1 MTSNARSTFVPQH
14 ASAGGGDGDPNP
26 PASQPSDSARATA
39 RPTAASD
46 ASLQL
51 DARNDEAFL
60 QTQTHPSAASAVP
73 TSAAVVARDYADQ
86 QRPDQGPCMNHGFDD
101 GLSLND
107 LPTVSSSAIDPTA
120 TAAAKEAHISSRP
133 LPDSAARSPLRQ
145 DDLAV
150 SSAVALPSDA
160 PTESS
165 SAHDSHPHRSERPSS
180 PSHSQKQQAAHPDTS
195 ATPQNQDI
203 GSESTP
209 VDNSPDIDASSDR
222 DLLDSPHRNSGQEDP
237 SSLSASFLSQLDNDP
252 RTPTARY
259 SFDDHQD
266 YFHRLEWEALQEKER
281 RSPPLSTGPPVDMAS
296 RSSSS
301 NNKQEA
307 AGASAPRAAAV
318 ATTPSSSS
326 SLNRTS
332 TSSAE
337 TVQGDQNPSRPGI
350 APLASAAQSKKSV
363 TTRKRSNSADG
374 STATYGSFGNGRFMV
389 RPRHAHPGPPPPAK
403 MMLNMRSPQPWD
415 KQNANRPG
423 SSNGRPRSNSR
434 TDDPVGWA
442 QRATFSA
449 FADGGIPGTSFPHPG
464 VLAPAGTQVAGE
476 TRTSADGD
484 FVNTVQP
491 WDSPRVPRRS
501 LTVTAGS
508 DVLRRPRHAEVAA
521 PAAVV
526 PVPLT
531 GGRPRL
537 STSQSVDAADL
548 PSTAAQGLG
557 LAADD
562 ADRQSR
568 RRTSYDDNDGQDA
581 NTIPEDADHDDDD
594 DQEGKGKK
602 PKPNRS
608 LKERAKSAVSNIRLS
623 SNYFALYK
631 AADRTDITLLVVGII
646 AAIGSGVPLPLIGI
660 LFGQLIDGFNSTG
673 CNTGSGRPSNPG
685 AFIASVDDKVEK
697 IAIIAAVNFF
707 LIWTYTTCWSNLGER
722 LVRKMR
728 QRYLR
733 SVLRQDMAFFD
744 KLQPGEVGTR
754 LSADLLTI
762 QNGTSEKMGIL
773 ISSLSYFV
781 TSYIV
786 AFIKLPKLAGQ
797 LVSLLPA
804 FAIVSVLGSK
814 FVAKAQKNTSTHL
827 SHASSLAAEA
837 LNNLPVVQAFGSQ
850 PRLSNIYQSHL
861 ELARKQGTLK
871 ALAAACV
878 LGSLFFVGYSANAL
892 AFFSGSNLIAASGNP
907 STVGSV
913 YTVIFL
919 LLDASFIVGQIA
931 PYLQTFS
938 AASGAG
944 EALRE
949 TIDKSSSIDGT
960 DTKKGITPQPG
971 DVNDI
976 AIELSDVEFTYP
988 ARPDE
993 KALEGLSIS
1002 VPAGHRVAL
1011 VGLSGSGKSTV
1022 ASLLQRFYD
1031 PTAGKV
1037 TLNGTDLR
1045 DYNVRWL
1052 RSQIGVVGQ
1061 EPVLFDCSIMQSI
1074 AHGLV
1079 GSPAHAHLHSN
1090 VLAYSQVGQE
1100 KTGTDLHQVLTTPEQ
1115 LEQLEEIKSLCIRAA
1130 KLAGAH
1136 SFIERLPQGYDSQV
1150 GESGGKLSG
1159 GQKQR
1164 ISIARAIVKQPK
1176 LLILD
1181 EATAALDSHSEHA
1194 VSKALDSISEGVTT
1208 IAIAHRLAT
1217 IRNYDQIVVM
1227 GAGKVLEKGTH
1238 KQLLAQRGY
1247 YYKLAAAQDTGA
1259 SKADEQD
1266 DDDDASS
1273 SGDETEEEAEERDA
1287 SQQQQQEQ
1295 RGRRRMDN
1303 VAEGDETED
1312 AAATDSASPSRDSNQ
1327 STLARRS
1334 SEGASPGKGRAD
1346 LATAGDDDDDDQ
1358 NQTEKQ
1364 VTEAQ
1369 LEQAARRYPPRVILK
1384 RILWIL
1390 RREWPYILVGLFTSA
1405 IMGGSYSGE
1414 AVLFGHVIEALN
1426 PQCRGADGVRAS
1438 GREFGLYFFI
1448 LALIQFFAYSINGL
1462 VWGLVAER
1470 LLFRLRRVSFDTMM
1484 DQRLTWYEAQD
1495 KNPASMIA
1503 SLSNDA
1509 NNLGGV
1515 TGTVIGT
1522 IFCILVNLVAGIS
1535 VSLAIA
1541 WRIAIVILALV
1552 PIILAAGYQRLKVL
1566 ADFQKRHETAYIKSN
1581 SLAIEAVQCIKT
1593 VASLGREDDV
1603 MLKFERSL
1611 EKPYRESMRHFLF
1624 GNVFLALALS
1634 ISYFIYA
1641 FAYWWGSQNIAEGRY
1656 SQTAFFIVLP
1666 ALLFSAQASGQLLA
1680 FAPDFSKA
1688 HVSAANFFR
1697 LMDQRPRA
1705 VERKRLIERER
1716 AEAKSSKKARKAV
1729 MKKKEEDVE
1738 GGVDAA
1744 EADAVEKK
1752 GPSTIQFDNVS
1763 FTYPT
1768 RDDPALKNVSLTI
1781 PGGCFAAFVGQSGSG
1796 KTTAMSLIENFYTPN
1811 SGTVTV
1817 DGLRTDRTPDQ
1828 ILRKDIAIVPQEPVI
1843 FYGTVRFNV
1852 LLGLRPDLHPP
1863 SSPSAPRKRRNRHLT
1878 PLEQEAVAEDESLLA
1893 PYTEDTSWSTI
1904 DDDIIVSACKAA
1916 GIHDTILR
1924 FKNGY
1929 DTLISSSQLSGGQ
1942 KQRLSI
1948 ARALV
1953 RKPRLLLLDESTSAL
1968 DSESEQAF
1976 QQTLAKIREDGE
1988 CTILA
1993 IAHRMR
1999 TIKDADVIFLFEG
2012 GEVEAKGGY
2021 KELMKASDKFK
2032 AMVSYQSLN

>member
-1 MTSNARSTFVPQH
+1 MTSNASSTPSGSAHRSGSEDSSRSRPSSSGRVNDQ
-14 ASAGGGDGDPNP
+14 SDV
-26 PASQPSDSARATA
+26 ASQDAGHDDALQP
-39 RPTAASD
+39 PTSI
-46 ASLQL
+46 
-51 DARNDEAFL
+51 
-60 QTQTHPSAASAVP
+60 AASAISSANAVTARDHTVDANDT
-73 TSAAVVARDYADQ
+73 TSAT
-86 QRPDQGPCMNHGFDD
+86 CS
-101 GLSLND
+101 SL
-107 LPTVSSSAIDPTA
+107 T
-120 TAAAKEAHISSRP
+120 
-133 LPDSAARSPLRQ
+133 
-145 DDLAV
+145 
-150 SSAVALPSDA
+150 SSAV
-160 PTESS
+160 
-165 SAHDSHPHRSERPSS
+165 HDSHPRRSEFRPCS
-180 PSHSQKQQAAHPDTS
+180 PPSQKQRERA
-195 ATPQNQDI
+195 ATPQNQSSGKGTTLKD
-203 GSESTP
+203 SSDHHE
-209 VDNSPDIDASSDR
+209 IDA
-222 DLLDSPHRNSGQEDP
+222 PNRNSGEQP
-237 SSLSASFLSQLDNDP
+237 SSLSASFLSQLDQDP

-266 YFHRLEWEALQEKER
+266 YFYRLEWEALVEKEHR
-281 RSPPLSTGPPVDMAS
+281 PPPLSDQSPLGLT
-296 RSSSS
+296 SS
-301 NNKQEA
+301 NHLPDPA
-307 AGASAPRAAAV
+307 ASAAV
-318 ATTPSSSS
+318 HSSA
-326 SLNRTS
+326 SLARTS
-332 TSSAE
+332 TSSASTLRGE
-337 TVQGDQNPSRPGI
+337 HSPSRPKVS
-350 APLASAAQSKKSV
+350 PLALSDVEKRQ
-363 TTRKRSNSADG
+363 TTRKRSNSADD
-374 STATYGSFGNGRFMV
+374 TTLTYGSFGNGRYMV
-389 RPRHAHPGPPPPAK
+389 RPRHAHPGPTPPSNET
-403 MMLNMRSPQPWD
+403 LNMRSPQPWD
-415 KQNANRPG
+415 NQQAHRPP
-423 SSNGRPRSNSR
+423 SSQGRPRSNSR
-434 TDDPVGWA
+434 SEDPVGWA
-442 QRATFSA
+442 QRATLSA
-449 FADGGIPGTSFPHPG
+449 FADGSIPGTSFPHPG
-464 VLAPAGTQVAGE
+464 VLATTGAHATGE
-476 TRTSADGD
+476 TSTSTEAE
-484 FVNTVQP
+484 FENTVQP
-491 WDSPRVPRRS
+491 WDSPRPVKRS
-501 LTVTAGS
+501 MTVSAGS
-508 DVLRRPRHAEVAA
+508 DASKRPKHLGTAIRTAALPVQPSATKSRISSRH
-521 PAAVV
+521 
-526 PVPLT
+526 
-531 GGRPRL
+531 
-537 STSQSVDAADL
+537 SIDAADL
-548 PSTAAQGLG
+548 PSIHQQIQAFEPLDLHSQALER
-557 LAADD
+557 ASVHEVDKDD
-562 ADRQSR
+562 HEVISASDIDHDNDSHSLQSR
-568 RRTSYDDNDGQDA
+568 DKDA
-581 NTIPEDADHDDDD
+581 
-594 DQEGKGKK
+594 KRK
-602 PKPNRS
+602 PP
-608 LKERAKSAVSNIRLS
+608 LKERARSAIASIRLS
-623 SNYFALYK
+623 SNYLALYK

-646 AAIGSGVPLPLIGI
+646 AAVGSGVPLPLIGI
-660 LFGQLIDGFNSTG
+660 LFGQLIDGFNSAGCDTG
-673 CNTGSGRPSNPG
+673 NSRPSNTS
-685 AFIASVDDKVEK
+685 AFLSSVDDKVEK

-733 SVLRQDMAFFD
+733 AVLRQDMTFFD
-744 KLQPGEVGTR
+744 TLKPGEVGTR

-814 FVAKAQKNTSTHL
+814 FVATAQKNTSTHL

-892 AFFSGSNLIAASGNP
+892 AFFSGSNLIASSANP

-944 EALRE
+944 QALRE
-949 TIDKSSSIDGT
+949 TIDKMSPIDGT
-960 DTKKGITPQPG
+960 DTKHGIMPQPG
-971 DVNDI
+971 DVNEI
-976 AIELSDVEFTYP
+976 ALELANVEFSYP

-993 KALEGLSIS
+993 KALDGLSIS

-1011 VGLSGSGKSTV
+1011 VGLSGSGKSTF

-1031 PTAGKV
+1031 PTAGRV

-1045 DYNVRWL
+1045 EYNVRWL

-1079 GSPAHAHLHSN
+1079 GSPAHSHLHSTL
-1090 VLAYSQVGQE
+1090 LAYSQVGQE
-1100 KTGTDLHQVLTTPEQ
+1100 KTGTDLEQVLTTPDQ

-1130 KLAGAH
+1130 KFAGAH
-1136 SFIERLPQGYDSQV
+1136 SFIERLPRGYNTQV
-1150 GESGGKLSG
+1150 GEAGGKLSG

-1181 EATAALDSHSEHA
+1181 EATAALDSHSERA
-1194 VSKALDSISEGVTT
+1194 VANALDSISEGVTT

-1227 GAGKVLEKGTH
+1227 GAGKVLESGTH
-1238 KQLLAQRGY
+1238 KQLLAQRGF

-1259 SKADEQD
+1259 SSDHDADNASTSD
-1266 DDDDASS
+1266 DEAHAQLGERREERVERSERADAS
-1273 SGDETEEEAEERDA
+1273 EAP
-1287 SQQQQQEQ
+1287 
-1295 RGRRRMDN
+1295 RGRRRMDD
-1303 VAEGDETED
+1303 VVEGDETED
-1312 AAATDSASPSRDSNQ
+1312 AAAGAGAASAGAGAGAVAAGSASPSRDSNQ
-1327 STLARRS
+1327 STLNRNSVEEDAN
-1334 SEGASPGKGRAD
+1334 GKSRAQLEETD
-1346 LATAGDDDDDDQ
+1346 ERDDV
-1358 NQTEKQ
+1358 NHEQTEKQ
-1364 VTEAQ
+1364 ATQAQ
-1369 LEQAARRYPPRVILK
+1369 IEHAARRYPPRVILK
-1384 RILWIL
+1384 RIVWML
-1390 RREWPYILVGLFTSA
+1390 RREWPYLVLGLFTSA

-1426 PQCRGADGVRAS
+1426 PLCRGPDGVRAS

-1495 KNPASMIA
+1495 KSPASMIA

-1522 IFCILVNLVAGIS
+1522 IFCILVNLIAGIS

-1566 ADFQKRHETAYIKSN
+1566 ADFQKRHETAYVKSN
-1581 SLAIEAVQCIKT
+1581 ALAIEAVQCIKT
-1593 VASLGREDDV
+1593 VASLGREQDV

-1611 EKPYRESMRHFLF
+1611 QQPYRESMRHFLF

-1634 ISYFIYA
+1634 VSYFIYA
-1641 FAYWWGSQNIAEGRY
+1641 FAYWWGSQNIADGRY

-1697 LMDQRPRA
+1697 LMDQRPKE
-1705 VERKRLIERER
+1705 VERNKLIAREK
-1716 AEAKSSKKARKAV
+1716 AEAKLAKHGSRKAEC
-1729 MKKKEEDVE
+1729 KRAEDDVE
-1738 GGVDAA
+1738 ASVGGASGGDAI
-1744 EADAVEKK
+1744 VEKN
-1752 GPSTIQFDNVS
+1752 GPSTVRFDHVS

-1768 RDDPALKNVSLTI
+1768 RDEPALKDVSLTI
-1781 PGGCFAAFVGQSGSG
+1781 RAGSFAAFVGQSGSG
-1796 KTTAMSLIENFYTPN
+1796 KTTAMSLIENFYTPT
-1811 SGTVTV
+1811 SGTVSV
-1817 DGLRTDRTPDQ
+1817 DGMRTDRTPDHV
-1828 ILRKDIAIVPQEPVI
+1828 LRRDIAIVPQEPVI

-1852 LLGLRPDLHPP
+1852 LLGLRPDFVT
-1863 SSPSAPRKRRNRHLT
+1863 SSGSAHARRDHRSGRARRARRGRKLT
-1878 PLEQEAVAEDESLLA
+1878 ALELEAYEAQEALLDA
-1893 PYTEDTSWSTI
+1893 YVEDTSWQDVPDSLVI
-1904 DDDIIVSACKAA
+1904 DACKAA
-1916 GIHDTILR
+1916 GIHDTIVR
-1924 FKNGY
+1924 FNKGY

-1948 ARALV
+1948 ARALI

-1968 DSESEQAF
+1968 DSHSEQAF
-1976 QQTLAKIREDGE
+1976 QKSLADIRSNAN

-1999 TIKDADVIFLFEG
+1999 TIKDADVVFLFEAG
-2012 GEVEAKGGY
+2012 QLQAHGAYRDLLAK
-2021 KELMKASDKFK
+2021 SDKFK

>member
-1 MTSNARSTFVPQH
+1 MQPSTQEDAERHSLEQGSVAEDDDDTARSVRH
-14 ASAGGGDGDPNP
+14 NGD
-26 PASQPSDSARATA
+26 
-39 RPTAASD
+39 
-46 ASLQL
+46 
-51 DARNDEAFL
+51 E
-60 QTQTHPSAASAVP
+60 
-73 TSAAVVARDYADQ
+73 
-86 QRPDQGPCMNHGFDD
+86 
-101 GLSLND
+101 
-107 LPTVSSSAIDPTA
+107 
-120 TAAAKEAHISSRP
+120 
-133 LPDSAARSPLRQ
+133 
-145 DDLAV
+145 
-150 SSAVALPSDA
+150 
-160 PTESS
+160 
-165 SAHDSHPHRSERPSS
+165 
-180 PSHSQKQQAAHPDTS
+180 
-195 ATPQNQDI
+195 
-203 GSESTP
+203 
-209 VDNSPDIDASSDR
+209 
-222 DLLDSPHRNSGQEDP
+222 
-237 SSLSASFLSQLDNDP
+237 
-252 RTPTARY
+252 
-259 SFDDHQD
+259 
-266 YFHRLEWEALQEKER
+266 
-281 RSPPLSTGPPVDMAS
+281 
-296 RSSSS
+296 
-301 NNKQEA
+301 
-307 AGASAPRAAAV
+307 
-318 ATTPSSSS
+318 
-326 SLNRTS
+326 
-332 TSSAE
+332 
-337 TVQGDQNPSRPGI
+337 
-350 APLASAAQSKKSV
+350 
-363 TTRKRSNSADG
+363 
-374 STATYGSFGNGRFMV
+374 
-389 RPRHAHPGPPPPAK
+389 
-403 MMLNMRSPQPWD
+403 
-415 KQNANRPG
+415 
-423 SSNGRPRSNSR
+423 
-434 TDDPVGWA
+434 
-442 QRATFSA
+442 
-449 FADGGIPGTSFPHPG
+449 
-464 VLAPAGTQVAGE
+464 
-476 TRTSADGD
+476 
-484 FVNTVQP
+484 
-491 WDSPRVPRRS
+491 
-501 LTVTAGS
+501 
-508 DVLRRPRHAEVAA
+508 
-521 PAAVV
+521 
-526 PVPLT
+526 
-531 GGRPRL
+531 
-537 STSQSVDAADL
+537 
-548 PSTAAQGLG
+548 
-557 LAADD
+557 
-562 ADRQSR
+562 
-568 RRTSYDDNDGQDA
+568 
-581 NTIPEDADHDDDD
+581 DDDD
-594 DQEGKGKK
+594 DEGKDKESKKK
-602 PKPNRS
+602 PP
-608 LKERAKSAVSNIRLS
+608 LKQRAKAAIANIRLS

-631 AADRTDITLLVVGII
+631 ATDRTDITLLVIGII

-660 LFGQLIDGFNSTG
+660 LFGQLIDGFNSSG
-673 CNTGSGRPSNPG
+673 CSGSSGPTDRG

-733 SVLRQDMAFFD
+733 AVLRQDMAFFD

-754 LSADLLTI
+754 LSADLLTV

-804 FAIVSVLGSK
+804 FAIVSVFGSR
-814 FVAKAQKNTSTHL
+814 FVSKAQKNTSTHL

-944 EALRE
+944 QALRE
-949 TIDKSSSIDGT
+949 TINQASPIDGT
-960 DTKKGITPQPG
+960 DTTKGMTPQPG
-971 DVNDI
+971 DVKEI
-976 AIELSDVEFTYP
+976 GIELSDVQFTYP

-993 KALEGLSIS
+993 KALAGLSIS

-1022 ASLLQRFYD
+1022 AALLQRFYD
-1031 PTAGKV
+1031 PTSGKV

-1079 GSPAHAHLHSN
+1079 GSPAHAHLHAT
-1090 VLAYSQVGQE
+1090 VIAYSQVGQE
-1100 KTGTDLHQVLTTPEQ
+1100 KEGTELEQVLTTPEQ
-1115 LEQLEEIKSLCIRAA
+1115 MEQLEEIKELCTRAA

-1136 SFIERLPQGYDSQV
+1136 GFIEKLPQGYDSQV

-1238 KQLLAQRGY
+1238 KELLAERGY

-1259 SKADEQD
+1259 SPSADDETTSSD
-1266 DDDDASS
+1266 DDE
-1273 SGDETEEEAEERDA
+1273 DEEFSEGEDEPAERQDQKDPA
-1287 SQQQQQEQ
+1287 RQ
-1295 RGRRRMDN
+1295 RGRRTMDD
-1303 VAEGDETED
+1303 VAEGDEVED
-1312 AAATDSASPSRDSNQ
+1312 AVATPSNDSDEASPSRDSNQ
-1327 STLARRS
+1327 STLNRTS
-1334 SEGASPGKGRAD
+1334 SDDATNGKLRK
-1346 LATAGDDDDDDQ
+1346 LDD
-1358 NQTEKQ
+1358 NNELTEKEA
-1364 VTEAQ
+1364 TEAQ
-1369 LEQAARRYPPRVILK
+1369 LEEVAGRYPPRVILK
-1384 RILWIL
+1384 RVLWML
-1390 RREWPYILVGLFTSA
+1390 RREWPYILLGLFTSA

-1426 PQCRGADGVRAS
+1426 PQCRGADGVRAA

-1448 LALIQFFAYSINGL
+1448 LALIQFFAYTINGL

-1470 LLFRLRRVSFDTMM
+1470 LLFRLRRVSFNTMM

-1495 KNPASMIA
+1495 QNPASMIA

-1522 IFCILVNLVAGIS
+1522 IFCIFVNLIAGIS

-1552 PIILAAGYQRLKVL
+1552 PIILAAGYMRLKVL
-1566 ADFQKRHETAYIKSN
+1566 ADFQKRHETAYVKSN

-1593 VASLGREDDV
+1593 VASLGREEDV
-1603 MLKFERSL
+1603 MRKFERSL

-1641 FAYWWGSQNIAEGRY
+1641 FAYWWGSQNIADGRY

-1697 LMDQRPRA
+1697 LMDQRPAA
-1705 VERKRLIERER
+1705 VERKKLLKQERK
-1716 AEAKSSKKARKAV
+1716 EAKASRGKKPFLRREKPAPSSAA
-1729 MKKKEEDVE
+1729 EEDVE
-1738 GGVDAA
+1738 EGDNAS
-1744 EADAVEKK
+1744 ADAIEKAR
-1752 GPSTIQFDNVS
+1752 PSTVTFDGVN

-1768 RDDPALKNVSLTI
+1768 RSDPALKDVSLTI

-1796 KTTAMSLIENFYTPN
+1796 KTTAMSLIENFYTPS
-1811 SGTVTV
+1811 SGSVTV
-1817 DGLRTDRTPDQ
+1817 DGLRTDRTSDQ
-1828 ILRKDIAIVPQEPVI
+1828 VLRRDIAIVPQEPVI

-1852 LLGLRPDLHPP
+1852 LLGLRPDLP
-1863 SSPSAPRKRRNRHLT
+1863 SKRRRDLSE
-1878 PLEQEAVAEDESLLA
+1878 LEQEAREEEEALLA
-1893 PYTEDTSWSTI
+1893 PYKEDLAWQNDVPDSLVE
-1904 DDDIIVSACKAA
+1904 DACRQA
-1916 GIHDTILR
+1916 GIHDTIIG
-1924 FKNGY
+1924 FKKGY

-1948 ARALV
+1948 ARALI

-1968 DSESEQAF
+1968 DSQSEQAF
-1976 QQTLAKIREDGE
+1976 QKTLADIRERGE

-1999 TIKDADVIFLFEG
+1999 TIKDADLIFLFEG
-2012 GEVEAKGGY
+2012 GELEAQGGY
-2021 KELMKASDKFK
+2021 AELMKKSDKFK

>member
-1 MTSNARSTFVPQH
+1 MTFHPTSSTF
-14 ASAGGGDGDPNP
+14 
-26 PASQPSDSARATA
+26 
-39 RPTAASD
+39 AASD
-46 ASLQL
+46 G
-51 DARNDEAFL
+51 E
-60 QTQTHPSAASAVP
+60 P
-73 TSAAVVARDYADQ
+73 TSSSSSGRASSLTRDGASDSTRQFSGDGGVLARDFGAETSDAQ
-86 QRPDQGPCMNHGFDD
+86 QRSQRDTQGPCMNASDVDGDHSALSSTADD
-101 GLSLND
+101 V
-107 LPTVSSSAIDPTA
+107 VSSS
-120 TAAAKEAHISSRP
+120 RP
-133 LPDSAARSPLRQ
+133 SPLTSEAQRR
-145 DDLAV
+145 
-150 SSAVALPSDA
+150 
-160 PTESS
+160 
-165 SAHDSHPHRSERPSS
+165 RSEHLSS
-180 PSHSQKQQAAHPDTS
+180 T
-195 ATPQNQDI
+195 
-203 GSESTP
+203 
-209 VDNSPDIDASSDR
+209 VDDSD
-222 DLLDSPHRNSGQEDP
+222 DDDEQEQGNTARNSAEDP
-237 SSLSASFLSQLDNDP
+237 SSLSASFLSQLDRDP

-266 YFHRLEWEALQEKER
+266 YFHRLEWEALVEQER
-281 RSPPLSTGPPVDMAS
+281 SSPPASQPTPPQPLDMNQQDDAPAPVD
-296 RSSSS
+296 
-301 NNKQEA
+301 
-307 AGASAPRAAAV
+307 
-318 ATTPSSSS
+318 SSSS
-326 SLNRTS
+326 SLRRS
-332 TSSAE
+332 TSSAAS
-337 TVQGDQNPSRPGI
+337 TVLGEQSPSRPSI
-350 APLASAAQSKKSV
+350 SPLDDDHTKKPV
-363 TTRKRSNSADG
+363 PTTRKRSNSADG
-374 STATYGSFGNGRFMV
+374 PVAYASFGRRGSYSV
-389 RPRHAHPGPPPPAK
+389 RPRHAHPGPPPPTTK
-403 MMLNMRSPQPWD
+403 MMLNMRSPQPSEHHSH
-415 KQNANRPG
+415 RPR
-423 SSNGRPRSNSR
+423 SSHARQRSNSR
-434 TDDPVGWA
+434 SDDPVGWA
-442 QRATFSA
+442 QRANYSV
-449 FADGGIPGTSFPHPG
+449 FADAGIPGTSFPHPG
-464 VLAPAGTQVAGE
+464 VLATTGNQAPGE
-476 TRTSADGD
+476 ARTSADGRLQAGE
-484 FVNTVQP
+484 FENTVQP
-491 WDSPRVPRRS
+491 WDSPRAPRRS
-501 LTVTAGS
+501 LTVTPGHEAG
-508 DVLRRPRHAEVAA
+508 RRLKQQTGQVAA
-521 PAAVV
+521 VSV
-526 PVPLT
+526 PGL
-531 GGRPRL
+531 RAR
-537 STSQSVDAADL
+537 SNTSRSVDASDL
-548 PSTAAQGLG
+548 PSTALQRLRTQASDRV
-557 LAADD
+557 ASD
-562 ADRQSR
+562 AGSVQRASMDGEH
-568 RRTSYDDNDGQDA
+568 DDNHSVNA
-581 NTIPEDADHDDDD
+581 DDDD
-594 DQEGKGKK
+594 DDDDEDEKSKSK
-602 PKPNRS
+602 PT
-608 LKERAKSAVSNIRLS
+608 LKERAKSAITSIRLS

-631 AADRTDITLLVVGII
+631 AADRTDITLLVIGII

-660 LFGQLIDGFNSTG
+660 LFGQLIDGFNSAG
-673 CNTGSGRPSNPG
+673 CNTGGGRPSNTA
-685 AFIASVDDKVEK
+685 AFLSSVDDKVEK

-728 QRYLR
+728 QRYFR
-733 SVLRQDMAFFD
+733 SVLRQDMTFFD
-744 KLQPGEVGTR
+744 TLQPGEVGTR

-804 FAIVSVLGSK
+804 FAIVSVLGSR

-837 LNNLPVVQAFGSQ
+837 LNHLPVVQAFGSQ

-944 EALRE
+944 QALRE
-949 TIDKSSSIDGT
+949 TIDKSSPIDGT
-960 DTKKGITPQPG
+960 DTTQGITPQPG
-971 DVNDI
+971 DVTEI
-976 AIELSDVEFTYP
+976 AVELSDVEFSYP

-993 KALEGLSIS
+993 KALQGLSIT

-1031 PTAGKV
+1031 PTLGRV

-1079 GSPAHAHLHSN
+1079 GSPAHAHLHST
-1090 VLAYSQVGQE
+1090 VLAFSQVGQE

-1115 LEQLEEIKSLCIRAA
+1115 LEQLEEVKALCTRAA
-1130 KLAGAH
+1130 QLAGAH
-1136 SFIERLPQGYDSQV
+1136 SFIERLPQGYDTQV
-1150 GESGGKLSG
+1150 GEAGGKLSG

-1194 VSKALDSISEGVTT
+1194 VAKALDSISEGVTT
-1208 IAIAHRLAT
+1208 VAIAHRLAT
-1217 IRNYDQIVVM
+1217 VRNYDQIIVM
-1227 GAGKVLEKGTH
+1227 GAGKVLEQGTH
-1238 KQLLAQRGY
+1238 KELLAQRGY
-1247 YYKLAAAQDTGA
+1247 YYELAAAQDTGA
-1259 SKADEQD
+1259 SPSADD
-1266 DDDDASS
+1266 GVASS
-1273 SGDETEEEAEERDA
+1273 SDEEEDDVEVRQHETAED
-1287 SQQQQQEQ
+1287 SIQQQQEQ
-1295 RGRRRMDN
+1295 QRRGRRRMDD
-1303 VAEGDETED
+1303 VVEGDESDD
-1312 AAATDSASPSRDSNQ
+1312 AAAAAVLTSPEQSASPSRDSNQ
-1327 STLARRS
+1327 STLNRNSVEEAAHAKSRS
-1334 SEGASPGKGRAD
+1334 
-1346 LATAGDDDDDDQ
+1346 GDDNDEP
-1358 NQTEKQ
+1358 TEKQ
-1364 VTEAQ
+1364 ATEAQ
-1369 LEQAARRYPPRVILK
+1369 IEAAARRYPPRVILK
-1384 RILWIL
+1384 RVLWML
-1390 RREWPYILVGLFTSA
+1390 RREWPYILLGLFTSA

-1426 PQCRGADGVRAS
+1426 PQCRGPDGVRAS
-1438 GREFGLYFFI
+1438 GRQFGLYFFI

-1503 SLSNDA
+1503 ALSNDA

-1522 IFCILVNLVAGIS
+1522 IFCIFVNLIAGIS

-1552 PIILAAGYQRLKVL
+1552 PIILAAGYLRLKVL
-1566 ADFQKRHETAYIKSN
+1566 ADFQKRHETAYVKSN

-1593 VASLGREDDV
+1593 VASLGREEDV
-1603 MLKFERSL
+1603 MCKFERSL

-1697 LMDQRPRA
+1697 LMDQRPKA
-1705 VERKRLIERER
+1705 VERSKLIQRER
-1716 AEAKSSKKARKAV
+1716 AEAKAAKRGDGAGVFGRKRGDALCGDA
-1729 MKKKEEDVE
+1729 KDDVE
-1738 GGVDAA
+1738 TRAGAGS
-1744 EADAVEKK
+1744 ADAVEKK
-1752 GPSTIQFDNVS
+1752 GPSTIVFEHVS

-1768 RDDPALKNVSLTI
+1768 RDDPALNDVSLRI
-1781 PGGCFAAFVGQSGSG
+1781 PGGCFAAFVGESGSG
-1796 KTTAMSLIENFYTPN
+1796 KTTAMSLIENFYTPAAG
-1811 SGTVTV
+1811 SVTV

-1828 ILRKDIAIVPQEPVI
+1828 VLHRDIAIVPQEPVI

-1852 LLGLRPDLHPP
+1852 LLGLRPDLAPP
-1863 SSPSAPRKRRNRHLT
+1863 RASNGSTSRGRGKRLT
-1878 PLEQEAVAEDESLLA
+1878 PLEQEAADEDDALLA
-1893 PYTEDTSWSTI
+1893 PYTPDTAWQTSI
-1904 DDDIIVSACKAA
+1904 PDALVVEACKAA
-1916 GIHDTILR
+1916 GIHDTIVR
-1924 FKNGY
+1924 FKKGY

-1948 ARALV
+1948 ARALI

-1968 DSESEQAF
+1968 DSQSEQAF
-1976 QQTLAKIREDGE
+1976 QQTLSSIRDKGE

-1999 TIKDADVIFLFEG
+1999 TIKDADVIFLFDNG
-2012 GEVEAKGGY
+2012 QVEAQGGY
-2021 KELMKASDKFK
+2021 AQLIKQSDKFK

>member
-1 MTSNARSTFVPQH
+1 MTFTNHGRTTTRHQDNINIPVSSSH
-14 ASAGGGDGDPNP
+14 ASGRAINTTDNQITQRNHTTSISADPLGTDYAHTAQEAQRSDEVTRPCMNQQAHSSHSGVSIP
-26 PASQPSDSARATA
+26 ISASNVSY
-39 RPTAASD
+39 
-46 ASLQL
+46 
-51 DARNDEAFL
+51 
-60 QTQTHPSAASAVP
+60 
-73 TSAAVVARDYADQ
+73 YADQ
-86 QRPDQGPCMNHGFDD
+86 HFDVPR
-101 GLSLND
+101 SSQSQTSHIND
-107 LPTVSSSAIDPTA
+107 DSHPQDRSEHSTTVLPSSHA
-120 TAAAKEAHISSRP
+120 TASRQLP
-133 LPDSAARSPLRQ
+133 NNTSIADPQKQATTPTFIDNPSQEQDDLDQESQLPDS
-145 DDLAV
+145 
-150 SSAVALPSDA
+150 SS
-160 PTESS
+160 
-165 SAHDSHPHRSERPSS
+165 
-180 PSHSQKQQAAHPDTS
+180 
-195 ATPQNQDI
+195 
-203 GSESTP
+203 G
-209 VDNSPDIDASSDR
+209 
-222 DLLDSPHRNSGQEDP
+222 GDP
-237 SSLSASFLSQLDNDP
+237 SSLSASFLLELDKDP

-266 YFHRLEWEALQEKER
+266 YFHRLEWEALVDKETSS
-281 RSPPLSTGPPVDMAS
+281 SPPIGRPSTNMAFNSPPPEAADGSSLSNR

-301 NNKQEA
+301 TVRA
-307 AGASAPRAAAV
+307 DAS
-318 ATTPSSSS
+318 
-326 SLNRTS
+326 
-332 TSSAE
+332 
-337 TVQGDQNPSRPGI
+337 PSRPNLSYLDPKGE
-350 APLASAAQSKKSV
+350 APKAN
-363 TTRKRSNSADG
+363 TTRRRSNSADG
-374 STATYGSFGNGRFMV
+374 TALTHGSFRNGRYNT
-389 RPRHAHPGPPPPAK
+389 RPRHAHPGPPSPSNI
-403 MMLNMRSPQPWD
+403 LLQMRRPQACESHQHAQPSRGRSD
-415 KQNANRPG
+415 SRG
-423 SSNGRPRSNSR
+423 S
-434 TDDPVGWA
+434 DHMGWS
-442 QRATFSA
+442 QRANLSM
-449 FADGGIPGTSFPHPG
+449 FAEPGIPGTSFPHPA
-464 VLAPAGTQVAGE
+464 VLASANTGQAAQ
-476 TRTSADGD
+476 TRPSIDASSAE
-484 FVNTVQP
+484 FENTIQP
-491 WDSPRVPRRS
+491 WDSPRMPRRALTMASMHEAMRTNRASDDTAVASVPMPIPIGASGRAATSHSIDASELPSAASQRHQTLRSQTHGDPHS
-501 LTVTAGS
+501 LHQSALGGDGGEEDDEQDPDS
-508 DVLRRPRHAEVAA
+508 DKESKQKPALKQRFVAA
-521 PAAVV
+521 F
-526 PVPLT
+526 
-531 GGRPRL
+531 
-537 STSQSVDAADL
+537 
-548 PSTAAQGLG
+548 
-557 LAADD
+557 
-562 ADRQSR
+562 
-568 RRTSYDDNDGQDA
+568 
-581 NTIPEDADHDDDD
+581 
-594 DQEGKGKK
+594 
-602 PKPNRS
+602 
-608 LKERAKSAVSNIRLS
+608 KSIRLS

-631 AADRTDITLLVVGII
+631 AADRTDIILLVIGTI

-660 LFGQLIDGFNSTG
+660 LFGQLIDGFNSSG
-673 CNTGSGRPSNPG
+673 CGGSSAPTNKALFLS
-685 AFIASVDDKVEK
+685 SVNDKVEK

-733 SVLRQDMAFFD
+733 AVLRQDMAFFD
-744 KLQPGEVGTR
+744 TLKPGEVGTR

-804 FAIVSVLGSK
+804 FAIVSVFGSR
-814 FVAKAQKNTSTHL
+814 FVAKAQKKTSTHL

-892 AFFSGSNLIAASGNP
+892 AFFSGSNLIASSGNP

-944 EALRE
+944 QALRE
-949 TIDKSSSIDGT
+949 TIDKASPIDGT
-960 DTKKGITPQPG
+960 DSTIGLTPQPG
-971 DVNDI
+971 DVNEI
-976 AIELSDVEFTYP
+976 AVELDNVEFTYP

-993 KALEGLSIS
+993 KALQGLSIS

-1031 PTAGKV
+1031 PNEGRV
-1037 TLNGTDLR
+1037 TLNGKNLK

-1061 EPVLFDCSIMQSI
+1061 EPVLFDCSILQSI

-1079 GSPAHAHLHSN
+1079 GSPAHSHLHST
-1090 VLAYSQVGQE
+1090 VLAFSQVGQE
-1100 KTGTDLHQVLTTPEQ
+1100 KTGTDLNQVLTAPEQ
-1115 LEQLEEIKSLCIRAA
+1115 LSQLQEIQSLCTRAA

-1136 SFIERLPQGYDSQV
+1136 DFIEKLPQGYDTQV
-1150 GESGGKLSG
+1150 GEAGGKLSG

-1194 VSKALDSISEGVTT
+1194 VAKALDSISKGVTT

-1238 KQLLAQRGY
+1238 KDLLALRGY

-1259 SKADEQD
+1259 GEEDLRGENGSADED
-1266 DDDDASS
+1266 DEQV
-1273 SGDETEEEAEERDA
+1273 DEDVAEE
-1287 SQQQQQEQ
+1287 QKE
-1295 RGRRRMDN
+1295 RRRRHRHRMDE
-1303 VAEGDETED
+1303 VAEGDESEDQVISDDTE
-1312 AAATDSASPSRDSNQ
+1312 SPSRDSNQ
-1327 STLARRS
+1327 STLHRRS
-1334 SEGASPGKGRAD
+1334 SEHASASKTGD
-1346 LATAGDDDDDDQ
+1346 VSSDDDGGNLDEQ
-1358 NQTEKQ
+1358 STEREQTDK
-1364 VTEAQ
+1364 Q
-1369 LEQAARRYPPRVILK
+1369 LEQAAKKYPPRVILK
-1384 RILWIL
+1384 RVIWML
-1390 RREWPYILVGLFTSA
+1390 RREWPYILLGLFTST

-1426 PQCRGADGVRAS
+1426 PQCHSPSGVRSS

-1448 LALIQFFAYSINGL
+1448 LALIQLFAYTINGL

-1495 KNPASMIA
+1495 QNPASMIA

-1522 IFCILVNLVAGIS
+1522 IFCIFVNLIAGIS

-1552 PIILAAGYQRLKVL
+1552 PIILAAGYLRLKVL
-1566 ADFQKRHETAYIKSN
+1566 ADFQKRHETAYVKSN

-1593 VASLGREDDV
+1593 VASLGREEDV
-1603 MLKFERSL
+1603 LRKFERSL

-1641 FAYWWGSQNIAEGRY
+1641 FAYWWGSQNIAEARY
-1656 SQTAFFIVLP
+1656 GQTAFFIVLP

-1697 LMDQRPRA
+1697 LMDQRPSV
-1705 VERKRLIERER
+1705 VERRKLLDREKKELKEQKQANR
-1716 AEAKSSKKARKAV
+1716 TTMFNRKAKQTAVNINEAKVTDEESAPVLAKK
-1729 MKKKEEDVE
+1729 
-1738 GGVDAA
+1738 GS
-1744 EADAVEKK
+1744 ADGVEKTQ
-1752 GPSTIQFDNVS
+1752 PSTVVFDQVS

-1768 RDDPALKNVSLTI
+1768 RKEPALKNVSLRI
-1781 PGGCFAAFVGQSGSG
+1781 PAGSFAAFVGESGSG
-1796 KTTAMSLIENFYTPN
+1796 KTTAMSLIENFYTPC
-1811 SGTVTV
+1811 SGTVSV
-1817 DGLRTDRTPDQ
+1817 DGLRTDKTSDQ
-1828 ILRKDIAIVPQEPVI
+1828 VLRRDIAIVPQEPVI

-1852 LLGLRPDLHPP
+1852 LLGLRPDLHQPLHHNSG
-1863 SSPSAPRKRRNRHLT
+1863 SSPKKTLGRRGKHSRLSI
-1878 PLEQEAVAEDESLLA
+1878 LEQEQLEDEEALLA
-1893 PYTEDTSWSTI
+1893 PYKEDTTWQTTI
-1904 DDDIIVSACKAA
+1904 PDSVVQEACMAA
-1916 GIHDTILR
+1916 GIHDTIMG
-1924 FKNGY
+1924 FKKGY

-1948 ARALV
+1948 ARALI

-1968 DSESEQAF
+1968 DSQSEQAF
-1976 QQTLAKIREDGE
+1976 QQTLSTIREGGE

-1999 TIKDADVIFLFEG
+1999 TIKDADVVFLFG
-2012 GEVEAKGGY
+2012 NGELEAKGGY
-2021 KELMKASDKFK
+2021 SQLIKQSEKFK